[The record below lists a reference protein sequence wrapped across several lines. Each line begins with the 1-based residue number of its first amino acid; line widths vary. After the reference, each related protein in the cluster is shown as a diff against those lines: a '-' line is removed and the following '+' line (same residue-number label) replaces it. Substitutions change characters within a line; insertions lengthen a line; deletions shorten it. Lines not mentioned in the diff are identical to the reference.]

1 MKRFTTRALS
11 VLLAIVLVCSLF
23 GSVTVS
29 AAYSI
34 VTDPTGYKT
43 ASDVEYVIVNGTV
56 VNWGARGETCTFL
69 TKYAEKFYTGSNTYE
84 TLSTLS
90 GSKYQTEVPSTELY
104 LALQAL
110 MKSKHTNIQNYQDTR
125 PYYKYTDCVS
135 SDYTK
140 ISTFYIGAIVNSEWD
155 GGVTYNREHIW
166 PDSKCLSSGRATND
180 SADIMTLR
188 PTTPSEN
195 GSRGN
200 KAYGESSGFEDPG
213 LDVRGDCARMLL
225 YTYVRWG
232 NTGKMWG
239 SSGVIENQNILFKW
253 MAEDPVD
260 TWEMA
265 RNDSVQSITG
275 TRNVFVDY
283 PELAYLMFG
292 REIPSDMSTPSGEAR
307 NGSSTPTCSHTHT
320 EVRGY
325 KAATC
330 TRSGYTGDTYCID
343 CEMLLS
349 TGTAIPATG
358 HTNANGDNL
367 CDVCG
372 AALACGHEETELR
385 DAVDATCTAE
395 GYTGDTVCKLCG
407 TVIEQ
412 GQVIPTAAH
421 TEQTVNAKDA
431 TCCEDGYTGDTVCAV
446 CGAEIAK
453 GETIPATGAHSFGDW
468 VVTKE
473 ATATESGTK
482 ERVCTVGGFKETARI
497 QATGQQGSESVSPTS
512 PSGDPDGGEEK
523 TSLSPL
529 GITGI
534 AAIAAILLFLILFFL
549 KKRKKDQE

>member
-1 MKRFTTRALS
+1 MKRFTMRALS

-23 GSVTVS
+23 GSVTAS
-29 AAYSI
+29 PDYSI
-34 VTDPTGYKT
+34 ITDPTGYKT
-43 ASDVEYVIVNGTV
+43 ASDVEYVIVNNTV

-69 TKYAEKFYTGSNTYE
+69 TKYAEDFYTGSNTYE

-90 GSKYQTEVPSTELY
+90 GSKYQTEVPGTELY

-135 SDYTK
+135 SDCTK

-155 GGVTYNREHIW
+155 GGKTYNREHIW

-200 KAYGESSGFEDPG
+200 KAYGVSSGFEDPG
-213 LDVRGDCARMLL
+213 PDVRGDCARMLL

-239 SSGVIENQNILFKW
+239 SSGVIENQNILFAW

-292 REIPSDMSTPSGEAR
+292 REIPTNMPTPSGEAG
-307 NGSSTPTCSHTHT
+307 NGGSAPTCSHTRT

-325 KAATC
+325 KAAAC
-330 TRSGYTGDTYCID
+330 TKSGYTGDTYCTD
-343 CEMLLS
+343 CEKLLAV
-349 TGTAIPATG
+349 GTTIPATG

-372 AALACGHEETELR
+372 AALACGHEKTELH
-385 DAVDATCTAE
+385 DAADATCTAE

-407 TVIEQ
+407 TVIEK
-412 GQVIPTAAH
+412 GQVIPMAAH
-421 TEQTVNAKDA
+421 TEQIVDAKDA

-446 CGAEIAK
+446 CGVKIAEGK
-453 GETIPATGAHSFGDW
+453 TIPATGAHSFGDW

-482 ERVCTVGGFKETARI
+482 ERVCTVGGFKETASI
-497 QATGQQGSESVSPTS
+497 QPTGQQNTVSTS

-523 TSLSPL
+523 ANPPL
-529 GITGI
+529 GI
-534 AAIAAILLFLILFFL
+534 AAGVAAVAAILLLLLLFLL
-549 KKRKKDQE
+549 KIRKKNQK